1 MVGSEHTKNI
11 AVITPVKHLIGV
23 YELLKTK
30 GNVFMLEDGTRE
42 EVRQLLLNEPIDTI
56 FCNPNQQ
63 SYKIDEDLL
72 QNTNVR
78 IVNSASTGL
87 NHIDLEYCE
96 SVGIEIQC
104 HKNDFELINQLPST
118 SELAFGLL
126 LDLMRSITMS
136 NNVTKRDTTWDYL
149 PFVGQQMKDYK
160 VGIVGYGR
168 LGKMMVKFCRAFDA
182 EVYIHDPYSE
192 ESNIDT
198 LEEMFDVCD
207 AVSLHVHVTDE
218 TRHMIDYNLL
228 SRGVKFLV
236 NTSRGEIVKE
246 SDVIKALHECKLWGY
261 GADVIEDEFSDPS
274 KSPFFNLVNSKLNCI
289 LTPHTGG
296 MTIQGQTKAY
306 KWSINKWSINKL

>member
-1 MVGSEHTKNI
+1 MARGI
-11 AVITPVKHLIGV
+11 AVVTPVSHLDGV
-23 YELLKTK
+23 VELLESK
-30 GNVFMLEDGTRE
+30 GEVYFLENGTRHQ
-42 EVRQLLLNEPIDTI
+42 VRELLLNNPIDTI

-72 QNTNVR
+72 WGTNVR
-78 IVNSASTGL
+78 VINTASTGL

-126 LDLMRSITMS
+126 LDLMRNITMS
-136 NNVTKRDTTWDYL
+136 NNVTKRDKSWDYL

-168 LGKMMVKFCRAFDA
+168 LGKMMAKFCRAFDA
-182 EVYIHDPYSE
+182 EVYIHDPYSD

-198 LEEMFDVCD
+198 LEELFDICD

-218 TRHMIDYNLL
+218 TRHMIDYDLL
-228 SRGVKFLV
+228 SRNVKFLV
-236 NTSRGEIVKE
+236 NTSRGEVVNETDI
-246 SDVIKALHECKLWGY
+246 IKALKECKLWGY
-261 GADVIEDEFSDPS
+261 GADVIENEFGDPS
-274 KSPFFNLVNSKLNCI
+274 KSPFFDLENSKLNCI
-289 LTPHTGG
+289 FTPHTGG

-306 KWSINKWSINKL
+306 KWSIDKL

>member
-1 MVGSEHTKNI
+1 MKKNI
-11 AVITPVKHLIGV
+11 AVVTPVTHLDGV
-23 YELLKTK
+23 LELLKSK
-30 GNVFMLEDGTRE
+30 GNVFMLEHGTIDQVRE
-42 EVRQLLLNEPIDTI
+42 LLLNNPIDAI

-63 SYKIDEDLL
+63 SYKIDEGLL
-72 QNTNVR
+72 RGTAVR
-78 IVNSASTGL
+78 IINTASTGL

-126 LDLMRSITMS
+126 LDLMRNITMS
-136 NNVTKRDTTWDYL
+136 NNVTKRDKSWDYL

-168 LGKMMVKFCRAFDA
+168 LGKMMAKFCRAFDA
-182 EVYIHDPYSE
+182 EVYIHDPYSD

-198 LEEMFDVCD
+198 LEELFDICD
-207 AVSLHVHVTDE
+207 AVSLHVHVTAE
-218 TRHMIDYNLL
+218 TRHMIDYDLL

-236 NTSRGEIVKE
+236 NTSRGEVVNETDI
-246 SDVIKALHECKLWGY
+246 IKALHECKLWGY
-261 GADVIEDEFSDPS
+261 GADVIENEFGDPS
-274 KSPFFNLVNSKLNCI
+274 KSPFFNLENSKLNCI
-289 LTPHTGG
+289 FTPHTGG

-306 KWSINKWSINKL
+306 KWSIDKL